1 MRREGWKRVGKHK
14 CEVTKSMCVY
24 LGRGKSEKGWLNVEK
39 LGNRKNQCV

>member
-14 CEVTKSMCVY
+14 CEVTKSVCVF
-24 LGRGKSEKGWLNVEK
+24 GRGKSEKGWLNVEK